1 MITLKLSGHFLGRFF
16 TQGVLYEPILIQHG
30 LPEQAQY
37 VGVRADPLDAGI
49 ILVDF
54 TADGPDRVLE
64 AKLVNVEP
72 LARNG
77 INSLQH

>member
-1 MITLKLSGHFLGRFF
+1 MITLRLSGHFLGRFF
-16 TQGVLYEPILIQHG
+16 TQGVLYEPILIQRG

-37 VGVRADPLDAGI
+37 SGVRADPLDPSI

-54 TADGPDRVLE
+54 VADGPDQTMD

-77 INSLQH
+77 INLLQH